1 MEYQHKPVMLED
13 VIGMVEPKSGQTF
26 IDCTL
31 GGGGYTLALAKSIGK
46 TGRVLSI
53 DLDELAISNA
63 RRLLIEN
70 NLDNIFLVKDN
81 FRNLKEIIDNDYPE
95 WGNQVDGIVIDLG
108 FSSAQLDDIN
118 RGLSF
123 SAVDRPLDMSFEA
136 DNFTTKR
143 IVNKYSAK
151 ELEQII
157 RDYGEER
164 FAHRIAKNIVDSR
177 RTKAISTTSDLINII
192 EKSIPAANRHSQKIH
207 FATRTFQALRIAT
220 NDELN
225 ALIDVLPQA
234 IEILKPGGKLAV
246 VSFHSLEDRIVKHF
260 FKKESTDCLCPAKQ
274 LICNCN
280 HQASIKILTKK
291 PIEANENEL
300 KNNPRSRSAKLRV
313 AEKLK

>member
-1 MEYQHKPVMLED
+1 MEYQHKPVMLAD
-13 VIGMVEPKSGQTF
+13 VIRMIEPKSGQTF

-31 GGGGYTLALAKSIGK
+31 GGGGYTLALAKSVGK

-70 NLDNIFLVKDN
+70 SLDNIFLVKDN
-81 FRNLKEIIDNDYPE
+81 FRNLKEIVNNNYPE
-95 WGNQVDGIVIDLG
+95 LINQVDGIVMDLG

-123 SAVDRPLDMSFEA
+123 SDADRPLDMSFGS
-136 DNFTTKR
+136 DNLTTKR

-157 RDYGEER
+157 REYGEEK
-164 FAHRIAKNIVDSR
+164 FAHRIVKNIVDSR
-177 RTKAISTTSDLINII
+177 RIKAISTTGDLINII
-192 EKSIPAANRHSQKIH
+192 EKSIPATNRHSQKIH

-220 NDELN
+220 NDELS

-234 IEILKPGGKLAV
+234 IEILKPGGKLAI

-260 FKKESTDCLCPAKQ
+260 FKKESIDCLCPTKQ
-274 LICNCN
+274 LVCNCN
-280 HQASIKILTKK
+280 HQASVKIITKK
-291 PIEANENEL
+291 PIEADENEL
-300 KNNPRSRSAKLRV
+300 KSNPRSRSAKLRV